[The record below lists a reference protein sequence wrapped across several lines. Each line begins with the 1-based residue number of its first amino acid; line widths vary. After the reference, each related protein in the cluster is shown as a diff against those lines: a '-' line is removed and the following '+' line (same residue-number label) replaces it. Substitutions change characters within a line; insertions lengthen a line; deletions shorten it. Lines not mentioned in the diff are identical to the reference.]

1 MLKALELHG
10 FKSFCDKT
18 RFEFPAGITVV
29 VGPNGSGKSNI
40 VDAIKW
46 VLGEQSAKSLRG
58 AAMADVIFKGTS
70 KRRAASSAEA
80 TIIFDNSDRRFDFD
94 ADEVLV
100 TRRAYRS
107 GEGEYLINGQA
118 CRLRDIKDMFR
129 GTGVG
134 TDAYSLIEQGKVD
147 SLLQASAKD
156 RRAIFEEAA
165 GISRFKAKKV
175 EAQRRL
181 ERVDQNLLRLSDIV
195 DEVDSRLRRLK
206 SQAGKAR
213 RYKEHSDR
221 LQSLRTQVG
230 RVDWQELSSKLTTL
244 EGSLTSLFVE
254 KGASAEA
261 LGAEQQRLSF
271 IDTDLEQVELALRSV
286 EAEAS
291 QNREQLVA
299 GESLIGRERETLVEL
314 DEQLERQRS
323 QMLGLSNRAGDLK
336 TQLRESVSQLET
348 AEAEHEVKRE
358 SLLKHRKS
366 LDEATAELN
375 AAKATADAKRTDYV
389 TNVRSAADL
398 GNQIIAQQSLLES
411 NQARTEKA
419 AEEFGRLES
428 QLAAAKTKCE
438 QLAEQHRVALAELKT
453 ANAAVQSKDAEVAQQ
468 QQRHETLRQEQA
480 EWTRRNAAVA
490 ERMKVLEEIEKRM
503 EGVESGVQEI
513 LQRPAAKEPGPFAGV
528 RGMVA
533 DLIQATD
540 LKMAEMLEVALGE
553 RAQDLVVAGSQLFE
567 AFEADEAVVSGRVG
581 FIRLHSSPPVRLGP
595 PVDLSGQ
602 SGVIGRAEDFVS
614 TGPECQHLVQWLLR
628 DTWFVETLT
637 DAMQYSRSVSSPLR
651 FVTMDGQ
658 FVDRDG
664 RLVVGKVK
672 TAIGLLSRRTE
683 LRDLAAKAAN
693 LKTEVQQRDGEL
705 AELTESSKSNEEA
718 RQHLVAEQE
727 QRKQVEAEIR
737 LKLAAAEERVTEF
750 AQQLATAQSEQ
761 QQAAGDVVG
770 MLAQLT
776 SQRES
781 LAVVEALVK
790 TLEAAVASH
799 RTQLST
805 FESRVDEAQ
814 QQTTEWQV
822 AVAKSEQR
830 LEALRSQCDQLQR
843 DQSERK
849 QALAAADEQTERLW
863 ARRQSS
869 ELRILN
875 ATSELSE
882 RYLANESF
890 QVDGARQLVQASE
903 LRRQRTELNANLDQ
917 TRDRLRSI
925 EQQVHTHEM
934 TAERLRHERGVL
946 ADRLDEDYGITT
958 HLLEQ
963 AATADELA
971 EREEVDVEIADL
983 RRKITNLGAV
993 NMDALDELN
1002 ELESRH
1008 TTLGDQ
1014 YRDLVE
1020 AKDNLERIIHKI
1032 NADSRRLFTET
1043 LDAIRVNFK
1052 ALFRKLFGGGSADIV
1067 LEEDVDILESG
1078 IDILATPPGKQSLSL
1093 SLLSGGER
1101 ALTAVAL
1108 LMAIF
1113 EYRPSPFCV
1122 LDEVDGPLDEANI
1135 GRFVSTLQD
1144 FLQWTK
1150 FVVVTHSKRT
1160 MTCANTLYGV
1170 TMQESGISKRVSVR
1184 FEDVN
1189 EHGEIAAAA
1198 VAREESGDRD
1208 AGAA

>member
-70 KRRAASSAEA
+70 KRRPASSAEA
-80 TIIFDNSDRRFDFD
+80 TIIFDNSDRRFEFD

-206 SQAGKAR
+206 SQASKAR

-230 RVDWQELSSKLTTL
+230 RVDWQELSSKLITL
-244 EGSLTSLFVE
+244 DGLLTSLFVE
-254 KGASAEA
+254 KGASTEE
-261 LGAEQQRLSF
+261 LEAEQQRLNA
-271 IDTDLEQVELALRSV
+271 IDAELEQVELDLRSI
-286 EAEAS
+286 EARAS
-291 QNREQLVA
+291 QNREQLAA

-314 DEQLERQRS
+314 DEQLDRQRS
-323 QMLGLSNRAGDLK
+323 QMLGLSGRAGDLK
-336 TQLRESVSQLET
+336 TQLDDALAQLQAAESDHGAKT
-348 AEAEHEVKRE
+348 E
-358 SLLKHRKS
+358 SLAKYRTS
-366 LDEATAELN
+366 LDEATAALN
-375 AAKATADAKRTDYV
+375 EAKVTAEAKRNDYV

-398 GNQIIAQQSLLES
+398 GNQIIAQQSLLEA
-411 NQARTEKA
+411 NQARTDK
-419 AEEFGRLES
+419 AEEELARFEA
-428 QLAAAKTKCE
+428 QLA
-438 QLAEQHRVALAELKT
+438 T
-453 ANAAVQSKDAEVAQQ
+453 ANAKRDKLAQQHQEAADELASAAADLEAKEAEVLK
-468 QQRHETLRQEQA
+468 QRQRQEQLRQEQA
-480 EWTRRNAAVA
+480 EWSRRNAAAV
-490 ERMKVLEEIEKRM
+490 ERMKVLEEIEQRM
-503 EGVESGVQEI
+503 EGIESGVKEI
-513 LQRPAAKEPGPFAGV
+513 LERAAAEVPGPFAGV

-533 DLIQATD
+533 DLLQATD
-540 LKMAEMLEVALGE
+540 VKMAEMLEVALGV

-567 AFEADEAVVSGRVG
+567 ALEAEEATFRGRVG
-581 FIRLHSSPPVRLGP
+581 FMRLHSSPPVRLGP

-614 TGPECQHLVQWLLR
+614 TGPEYQHLVQWLLR

-651 FVTMDGQ
+651 FVTGDGQ

-683 LRDLAAKAAN
+683 LRELGTKVASLQA
-693 LKTEVQQRDGEL
+693 EIQQRDGEL
-705 AELTESSKSNEEA
+705 AQQEQAAKASEEVGQRLA
-718 RQHLVAEQE
+718 ADQE
-727 QRKQVEAEIR
+727 QRKQAEAESR
-737 LKLAAAEERVTEF
+737 LKLASAEERVAEF
-750 AQQLATAQSEQ
+750 AQQLETARNEQ
-761 QQAAGDVVG
+761 QQAAGDVAG
-770 MLAQLT
+770 MLTQLT

-781 LAVVEALVK
+781 LSVVEALVK
-790 TLEAAVASH
+790 TLETAVATH
-799 RTQLST
+799 RTELSAL
-805 FESRVDEAQ
+805 ESSVDVAQ
-814 QQTTEWQV
+814 QATTEWQV

-843 DQSERK
+843 DQSERR
-849 QALAAADEQTERLW
+849 QALEAAAEQTERLF
-863 ARRQSS
+863 ARQASS

-875 ATSELSE
+875 ATAELSE

-890 QVDGARQLVQASE
+890 LVEGTAQLTQASD
-903 LRRQRTELNANLDQ
+903 LRRQRTEVNGSLDQ
-917 TRDRLRSI
+917 TRERLRSI
-925 EQQVHTHEM
+925 EQQAHAHEM
-934 TAERLRHERGVL
+934 SAEKLRHERGVL
-946 ADRLDEDYGITT
+946 ADRLEEDYGITT

-963 AATADELA
+963 APSADELA
-971 EREEVDVEIADL
+971 ERAEVDAEISEL

-1020 AKDNLERIIHKI
+1020 AKENLERIIQKI
-1032 NADSRRLFTET
+1032 NADSRRLFSET
-1043 LDAIRVNFK
+1043 LDAIRGSFQV
-1052 ALFRKLFGGGSADIV
+1052 LFRKLFGGGTADIV

-1135 GRFVSTLQD
+1135 GRFVGTLQD
-1144 FLQWTK
+1144 FLKWTK

-1189 EHGEIAAAA
+1189 EHGEISDDA
-1198 VAREESGDRD
+1198 VAREESGN